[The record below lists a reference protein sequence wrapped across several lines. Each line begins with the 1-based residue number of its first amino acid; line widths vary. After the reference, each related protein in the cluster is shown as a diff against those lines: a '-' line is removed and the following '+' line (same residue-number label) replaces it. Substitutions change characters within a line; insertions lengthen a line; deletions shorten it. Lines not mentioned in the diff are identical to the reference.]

1 MNLMFPK
8 PGSTRKYKKRRHP
21 PSIMHQKDGTCY
33 LCMMQG
39 NYRVYPVVHEHHVY
53 DGPNRRISEEHG
65 FKCWLCL
72 DHHIIGPAAVHNSI
86 DNMRILQ
93 RECQRIYEKTHTRQ
107 QFMDLIG
114 RNYL

>member
-8 PGSTRKYKKRRHP
+8 PGSTRKHKKRRHP

-33 LCMMQG
+33 LCMLQG
-39 NYRVYPVVHEHHVY
+39 NNRTYPVVHEHHVY
-53 DGPNRRISEEHG
+53 DGPNRRISEENG

-72 DHHIIGPAAVHNSI
+72 DHHLIGPEAVHNNI

-93 RECQRIYEKTHTRQ
+93 RECQRIYEETHTRQ
-107 QFMDLIG
+107 QFRDLVG